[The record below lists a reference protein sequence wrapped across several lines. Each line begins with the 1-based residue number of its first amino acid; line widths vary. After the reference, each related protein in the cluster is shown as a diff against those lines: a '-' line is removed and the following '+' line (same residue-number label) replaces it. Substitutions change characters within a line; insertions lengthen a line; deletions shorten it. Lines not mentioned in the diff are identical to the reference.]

1 MGGCL
6 PVAQMSAAGLFSGDV
21 LVHDGLQGAVSL
33 QLFQNG
39 VDSVLQRRVL
49 CHADGVVFLGVA
61 GIQDLQAGVGSNEL
75 LGGSVVDDNGIHLTV
90 VQSLHSGQTVIV
102 SHDVFIAE
110 IIGAVDVAGGAAL
123 GADLLACQII
133 RGSNVGAFGNDDGLD
148 AR

>member
-49 CHADGVVFLGVA
+49 CHAEEDYAIGMA
-61 GIQDLQAGVGSNEL
+61 KGS
-75 LGGSVVDDNGIHLTV
+75 
-90 VQSLHSGQTVIV
+90 SLE
-102 SHDVFIAE
+102 A
-110 IIGAVDVAGGAAL
+110 AVNAAL
-123 GADLLACQII
+123 EELKADGTLQSIVDKYITAE
-133 RGSNVGAFGNDDGLD
+133 
-148 AR
+148 

>member
-6 PVAQMSAAGLFSGDV
+6 PVAQMSAAGLFGGDV

-75 LGGSVVDDNGIHLTV
+75 LGGSVVDSFWSNGRKKEKNLWKGKVNHCCSTK
-90 VQSLHSGQTVIV
+90 
-102 SHDVFIAE
+102 E
-110 IIGAVDVAGGAAL
+110 K
-123 GADLLACQII
+123 
-133 RGSNVGAFGNDDGLD
+133 
-148 AR
+148 